1 MAPYVYAQKKSKWT
15 PLFNKKSIKA
25 QKHKIEEKDKKDT
38 LTPNQKTPYEE
49 YYLMIR
55 DEIYDMMGEENDLDI
70 KGEVKVQ
77 FTLNRDGFITRGPI
91 VLNKPPL
98 ALVRAVVKCVKKIV
112 PFPEFPDSLDKE
124 EAEFYVVVRYE

>member
-1 MAPYVYAQKKSKWT
+1 MAPYIYAQKKSKWT
-15 PLFNKKSIKA
+15 PLFNKKDIKA

-38 LTPNQKTPYEE
+38 LIPDQKIPYEE

-55 DEIYDMMGEENDLDI
+55 DKIYDMIRQENDLDI

-91 VLNKPPL
+91 VLNKPDL
-98 ALVRAVVKCVKKIV
+98 ALVRSAVKCVKKIV
-112 PFPEFPDSLDKE
+112 PFPRFPSSLDKE
-124 EAEFYVVVRYE
+124 EAEFYIVVRYE